1 MKVHWTDTAIE
12 QLSTIHTYH
21 KQNSPAY
28 AQRIVDRL
36 TRRSQQ
42 MVNFPLSGRIVPEM
56 NIPQIREV
64 VEGLYRIIYY
74 IKADQIDIL
83 AIIHGSQ
90 QILWGK

>member
-1 MKVHWTDTAIE
+1 
-12 QLSTIHTYH
+12 
-21 KQNSPAY
+21 
-28 AQRIVDRL
+28 
-36 TRRSQQ
+36 

-90 QILWGK
+90 QILWGEIDSEKDLFYRFFETKIKTYGRRSQQKNQKL

>member
-1 MKVHWTDTAIE
+1 
-12 QLSTIHTYH
+12 
-21 KQNSPAY
+21 
-28 AQRIVDRL
+28 
-36 TRRSQQ
+36 

-90 QILWGK
+90 QILWGEIDSEKDLFYRFFETKIKT